1 MEVMVITESIL
12 LSVKEKLGITAEQT
26 HFDNQLITSINTAL
40 LILYQ
45 LGIGPSN
52 GFSIR
57 DETAVW
63 SDFLGNDEVLLG
75 MVKEYVPLKVRM
87 LFDPPTG
94 STVVDAV
101 KSNITE
107 LEWRIREMN
116 EIFM

>member
-26 HFDNQLITSINTAL
+26 YFDSQLITSINTVL

-57 DETAVW
+57 DNTAVW
-63 SDFLGNDEVLLG
+63 SDFLGNNETLLG